1 MITKVEFHAMGSH
14 MLAALEADSAT
25 ARVLHRVPG
34 WFAAWEESLSRFQP
48 ESELNR
54 LNRSNSRAFKTSRVL
69 WQVLQLSLNT
79 ARESEGLITPEVLGS
94 LEALGYDRSFENVWA
109 SSNELDFTPGAISSR
124 LVEIRL
130 DKSTRSVVLPAGM
143 RLDLGGV
150 AKGWA
155 ACQAML
161 RLKKF
166 GPALVNA
173 GGDIAI
179 SGALT
184 DGKAW
189 PVGIRDPF
197 DPKRDMLT
205 LNLSD
210 RSVATSGRD
219 YHKWFASGIW
229 QHHIIDPRSGAP
241 ARTDVMTATVIASGV
256 MRAEMLAKMLFILGS
271 TTSVDWLEQHQQYA
285 ACLVLENG
293 DHLYSPTFHTY
304 QGLTA

>member
-1 MITKVEFHAMGSH
+1 MIYKVEFHAMGSH
-14 MLAALEADSAT
+14 VLAGLEADSTAT
-25 ARVLHRVPG
+25 HVLHRVPG
-34 WFAAWEESLSRFQP
+34 WFASWEESLSRFNP
-48 ESELNR
+48 DSELNR
-54 LNRSNSRAFKTSRVL
+54 LNRSNGKAFRASPVL
-69 WQVLQLSLNT
+69 WQVLRLSLKT
-79 ARESEGLITPEVLGS
+79 ARESEGLITPEVLGN
-94 LEALGYDRSFENVWA
+94 LEAVGYDRSFENVWA
-109 SSNELDFTPGAISSR
+109 SSNVLDFTPGAISSR

-130 DKSTRSVVLPAGM
+130 DESTRSVVLPAGM

-155 ACQAML
+155 AHQAML

-166 GPALVNA
+166 GPALVDA

-179 SGALT
+179 SGARS

-197 DPKRDMLT
+197 DPERDILT

-219 YHKWFASGIW
+219 YHKWFASGTW

-241 ARTDVMTATVIASGV
+241 ARTDLMTATVIAPVV
-256 MRAEMLAKMLFILGS
+256 MRAEMLAKLLFIQGS
-271 TTSVDWLEQHQQYA
+271 AASIDWLKEHTQYA

-293 DHLYSPTFHTY
+293 DRHYSPTFNTF
-304 QGLTA
+304 QG